1 LTQDTADSL
10 SDVSVDFIFDILIR
24 VLAAEL
30 MQVARIIA
38 GIIAG
43 VAFIASIRKT
53 VCVMFN
59 CAVTLLT
66 KAVVIADSL
75 VDAINACLS
84 ERSIAAVAMVI
95 ASVVT
100 LVIAGDMTM
109 TTSISACFGSQDL
122 SRDVS

>member
-1 LTQDTADSL
+1 MTQDTADSL

-38 GIIAG
+38 G
-43 VAFIASIRKT
+43 VAFIASIRKF

-66 KAVVIADSL
+66 KAVVIADGL
-75 VDAINACLS
+75 VYAINACLS

-109 TTSISACFGSQDL
+109 TTSISACCGSQDV